1 MVQLV
6 SVNSLRPDSLPSAA
20 QRQVLQVFRMAHQPV
35 LLTTSVPSV
44 DGGLSRWDDASVP
57 FDVDDDPSHLG
68 QVDQTGADTLKADN
82 VQQVDNAS
90 HSSILQQTPNGPSP
104 ISGSPS
110 PSIRDSASTHSLS
123 AVLVTESQRS
133 PSLSQGPGISPLSD
147 NTGTTQVQRMVGPN
161 ANAPS
166 PSQRRSARSRS
177 AMDVRRLCCVLF

>member
-6 SVNSLRPDSLPSAA
+6 SVSSLSSAHPA
-20 QRQVLQVFRMAHQPV
+20 QRQALQVLRMAHQPV
-35 LLTTSVPSV
+35 ILTTSAPSV
-44 DGGLSRWDDASVP
+44 EGGLTRWDDTSVP

-82 VQQVDNAS
+82 VQQVAKAS
-90 HSSILQQTPNGPSP
+90 HSSILQPTPNGPSP

-123 AVLVTESQRS
+123 AVHVTESQRS
-133 PSLSQGPGISPLSD
+133 PSLSQGPDISSLSD
-147 NTGTTQVQRMVGPN
+147 NSGTTQVQRTVGPN
-161 ANAPS
+161 ASAPS

-177 AMDVRRLCCVLF
+177 AMDVRRLCCVLL